1 LAATTAND
9 PEFKRRKVIT
19 PTVALLHGLFTIAR
33 HAGRETD
40 DMTPNP
46 YMPSTT
52 SEVVAAGLILRRDFP
67 KGFRWLLLRATKHGE
82 WGFPKGH
89 QDAGESAVQTALREC
104 AEECGIALLAIEG
117 KPLEATYR
125 LPNGRSKSVIYYPAV
140 TEQTT
145 VELSSEHSEC
155 AWLNAQE
162 VIDCLP
168 HANLVLLF
176 RAYLHA
182 LGKG

>member
-1 LAATTAND
+1 MIANAYQPATTS
-9 PEFKRRKVIT
+9 V
-19 PTVALLHGLFTIAR
+19 
-33 HAGRETD
+33 
-40 DMTPNP
+40 
-46 YMPSTT
+46 
-52 SEVVAAGLILRRDFP
+52 VVAAGLILRRDTP

-89 QDAGESAVQTALREC
+89 QDAGEQPLQTALREC

-140 TEQTT
+140 TAQSS
-145 VELSSEHSEC
+145 VELSHEHS
-155 AWLNAQE
+155 AHGWLSANE
-162 VIDCLP
+162 VIARLP
-168 HANLVLLF
+168 HSNLVLLF

-182 LGKG
+182 LGKN